1 MATAVSYSSQAL
13 LTKNTP
19 KVIIKKPVT
28 SSSAGDS
35 FPSYDTVFNDA
46 PEFDYFELDVSQINY
61 IPNQAAWFGFTK
73 FHTKEHLSVE
83 LLVIIGGWQGKRSVI
98 SYRIQANDCGFCDCG
113 FCDCGY
119 CVDQKHHSVSELNGY
134 RQGS

>member
-1 MATAVSYSSQAL
+1 MATAVSHSSQAI
-13 LTKNTP
+13 LTNNTSKVVIKN
-19 KVIIKKPVT
+19 PVT
-28 SSSAGDS
+28 SSSAGDG

-46 PEFDYFELDVSQINY
+46 PEFDYFELDVSQLNY
-61 IPNQAAWFGFTK
+61 IPNQSAWFGFTK
-73 FHTKEHLSVE
+73 FHTKEHNSVE

-98 SYRIQANDCGFCDCG
+98 SYRIQANNCGN
-113 FCDCGY
+113 CDCGY